1 MKDLK
6 IRVNNEAE
14 SKEAQ
19 ELFFELGYKWFS
31 GGNQAKHLKQSCSS
45 SFGYLVAWSS
55 GCFTDVIQCGC
66 GNEDAKEITLSELR
80 DLVVLK
86 RNDGKWVFDHKKV
99 LKPIEKK
106 EMKEYLM
113 PSDDYKSIKAYR
125 KEGND
130 WIEVP
135 EWAVAYADHK
145 NGYRF
150 FYDSL
155 DKVAAFHDIVWQRAQ
170 HPEELPFIDDE
181 PKYTDDEVKYMDENG
196 QGRLQSIND
205 KYVEIE
211 QVRQNGLKLDN
222 GKPRH
227 SLLPKGSISSIIAV
241 LEFGAKKY
249 EANNWQKV
257 DNAKERYY
265 DAAMRHID
273 SWWNGEKFDQE
284 TEIHHLA
291 HAATN
296 LFFLKWFDGK
306 DNNNE

>member
-1 MKDLK
+1 MENL
-6 IRVNNEAE
+6 
-14 SKEAQ
+14 
-19 ELFFELGYKWFS
+19 
-31 GGNQAKHLKQSCSS
+31 
-45 SFGYLVAWSS
+45 
-55 GCFTDVIQCGC
+55 
-66 GNEDAKEITLSELR
+66 
-80 DLVVLK
+80 
-86 RNDGKWVFDHKKV
+86 
-99 LKPIEKK
+99 
-106 EMKEYLM
+106 KEYLRKNSNGTYSYIGTVR
-113 PSDDYKSIKAYR
+113 PEHVSDFMIEIPEGATAARLCDDVEFYKNDFGVFFSLTS
-125 KEGND
+125 GN
-130 WIEVP
+130 WLNTISPRGVLM
-135 EWAVAYADHK
+135 K
-145 NGYRF
+145 N
-150 FYDSL
+150 
-155 DKVAAFHDIVWQRAQ
+155 IVWQRAQ

-257 DNAKERYY
+257 NNAKERYY

-284 TEIHHLA
+284 TGIHHLA

-296 LFFLKWFDGK
+296 LFFLKWFDDK